1 MIGGH
6 EQLINVVQGDFEISD
21 KPDVILTTVLGS
33 CVAVCLHDPVRQ
45 IGGMN
50 HFLLPYGDSG
60 GDGSGVSMRY
70 GTYAMELLINGLLK
84 QGARK
89 ERLQA
94 KIFGG
99 ARMNEKLRDI
109 GSSNAAFAREFLAE
123 ENIPI
128 VGESLSGKAA
138 RRIRMWP
145 MTGRVRQLLVENP
158 TEVPV
163 ERPVAVPRKPQE
175 DITLF

>member
-1 MIGGH
+1 MISAH
-6 EQLINVVQGDFEISD
+6 EQLKNVVQVEFEISD
-21 KPDVILTTVLGS
+21 RSDVILTTVLGS
-33 CVAVCLHDPVRQ
+33 CVAVCLCDPVRQ

-60 GDGSGVSMRY
+60 GGVSMRY

-84 QGARK
+84 KGAHK

-94 KIFGG
+94 KVFGG

-109 GSSNAAFAREFLAE
+109 GSSNAAFAKEFLAE

-128 VGESLSGKAA
+128 VAESLAGNAA
-138 RRIRMWP
+138 RRIRQWP

-158 TEVPV
+158 NELPV
-163 ERPVAVPRKPQE
+163 ERPIPVPPKPKE

>member
-1 MIGGH
+1 MISGH
-6 EQLINVVQGDFEISD
+6 EQLINVVQGEFEISD
-21 KPDVILTTVLGS
+21 RSDVVLTTVLGS
-33 CVAVCLHDPVRQ
+33 CVAVCLCDPVRQ

-50 HFLLPYGDSG
+50 HFLLPYGDSSG
-60 GDGSGVSMRY
+60 GGGVSMRY

-84 QGARK
+84 QGAHK

-109 GSSNAAFAREFLAE
+109 GSSNAAFAKEFLAE

-128 VGESLSGKAA
+128 VAESLAGNAA
-138 RRIRMWP
+138 RRIRLWP

-158 TEVPV
+158 TELPV
-163 ERPVAVPRKPQE
+163 ERPIPVPPKPKE

>member
-1 MIGGH
+1 MIAGH
-6 EQLINVVQGDFEISD
+6 DQVINVVQGDFEISD
-21 KPDVILTTVLGS
+21 RPNVILTTVLGS
-33 CVAVCLHDPVRQ
+33 CVAVCLYDPVRQ

-60 GDGSGVSMRY
+60 GGVSMRY

-84 QGARK
+84 KGARK
-89 ERLQA
+89 ERLEA
-94 KIFGG
+94 KVFGG

-109 GSSNAAFAREFLAE
+109 GSSNAAFAKEFLAE

-128 VGESLSGKAA
+128 IAESLAGNAA
-138 RRIRMWP
+138 RRIRQWP
-145 MTGRVRQLLVENP
+145 TTGRVRQLLVENP
-158 TEVPV
+158 TEIPV
-163 ERPVAVPRKPQE
+163 ERPAPMPRTPKE